1 MASSSQQHAASP
13 SLFHDPH
20 APPARRLS
28 LRHPPQKELSEASH
42 DQQHEGLNWEHE
54 HHDRPRS
61 RHHLGSDE
69 ADKEAEDKDDSISIS
84 STSKQAAKNIQP
96 FLAQH
101 IPNQYNPLGNSPQP
115 VAMNNKSNTK
125 YCYRHRPDVKC
136 RRQAN
141 EPSMEQLQKVC
152 ANTRSQK
159 DMHLTKTEG
168 TRHAL
173 SVRPAGYRTC
183 LVAFFC
189 RSLETS

>member
-1 MASSSQQHAASP
+1 MAQSSQPPAAST

-28 LRHPPQKELSEASH
+28 LRHPPQKELADVSQNQTR
-42 DQQHEGLNWEHE
+42 DGQPWEHD

-84 STSKQAAKNIQP
+84 STSKQAAKTVQP

-101 IPNQYNPLGNSPQP
+101 IPNQYNPLGNAPQP
-115 VAMNNKSNTK
+115 RAMSNKSSTK

-141 EPSMEQLQKVC
+141 EPSMEQLQKVYY
-152 ANTRSQK
+152 
-159 DMHLTKTEG
+159 TEQ
-168 TRHAL
+168 HQ
-173 SVRPAGYRTC
+173 
-183 LVAFFC
+183 
-189 RSLETS
+189 LESC